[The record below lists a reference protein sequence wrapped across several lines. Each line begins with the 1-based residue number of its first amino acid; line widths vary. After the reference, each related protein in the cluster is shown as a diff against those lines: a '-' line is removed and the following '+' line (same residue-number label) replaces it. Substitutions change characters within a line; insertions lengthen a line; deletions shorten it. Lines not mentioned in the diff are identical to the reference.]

1 MADVAQQNINQNQA
15 QSIADAATPVVEVHE
30 PEKPRVLSLKSNDPG
45 KIRDLSEVHIDELL
59 ELVVEVTGSDL
70 HFAVGIPP
78 TYRVHGDLLVS
89 NYTKFTPQVLQRM
102 CYDILTDE
110 QIQKF
115 ENTMELDFSYQLGK
129 SSRFRVNYFRD
140 KGSMAAAFRTIPYK
154 IPTLDE
160 LGQPEIVR
168 DLTKQH
174 RGLILVTGPTG
185 SGKSTTLASMLRE
198 INYNYRKHLIT
209 IEDPIEYMHEHVN
222 CIINQRELGQDT
234 KAFSNALRAALREDP
249 DILLVGEMRD
259 LETMRLAIETAETGH
274 LVFATVHTNS
284 ASQTVDRIVN
294 VFPVE
299 EQEQIRVMLSNNI
312 VAVLTQQL
320 LPRVSGGRV
329 CAQEI
334 MIASPAIRNLIREAK
349 SHQINSMIQTSAH
362 LGMKTMDQALR
373 DLYNAGSITYETA
386 TERAMNLEELKKML
400 MSDGTL
406 PEEDPSASSA
416 ASGR

>member
-1 MADVAQQNINQNQA
+1 MAEELSGQTQ
-15 QSIADAATPVVEVHE
+15 PVVTE
-30 PEKPRVLSLKSNDPG
+30 PEQPRVLTLKSNDQN
-45 KIRDLSEVHIDELL
+45 KVRDLSEVHIDELL
-59 ELVVEVTGSDL
+59 ELIVEAGGSDL

-115 ENTMELDFSYQLGK
+115 ENTFELDFSYQLGK
-129 SSRFRVNYFRD
+129 SSRFRVNYFKD
-140 KGSMAAAFRTIPYK
+140 KGNVAAAFRTIPFK

-168 DLTKQH
+168 ELTKKH

-198 INYNYRKHLIT
+198 INYEYRKHIIT
-209 IEDPIEYMHEHVN
+209 IEDPIEYLHEHVN
-222 CIINQRELGQDT
+222 SIINQRELGQDT

-320 LPRVSGGRV
+320 IPRSSGGRV
-329 CAQEI
+329 CCQEI

-373 DLYNAGSITYETA
+373 DLFNAGSISYETA
-386 TERAMNLEELKKML
+386 TERAMNIEELKKML

-406 PEEDPSASSA
+406 PEGEGGDSATA
-416 ASGR
+416 